1 MSGYFTMTPTI
12 IDNDAR
18 NHNDAGCSVS
28 ITFEPGHTDDRDR
41 PCFNVLVLVDDER
54 MATLTLHYTAARE
67 LIRALQADMRRDLA
81 RAEDV
86 QEEEP

>member
-18 NHNDAGCSVS
+18 NHSSVGCSVS
-28 ITFEPGHTDDRDR
+28 ITFESGHTDDRDR
-41 PCFNVLVLVDDER
+41 PCFDVLVLVDDER

-67 LIRALQADMRRDLA
+67 LIRALQADMRRDMPIP
-81 RAEDV
+81 
-86 QEEEP
+86 EEP